1 MSDFTS
7 STPDDQ
13 PPAVPNPA
21 AAPPPQ
27 APLPPQAPQAPQAP
41 QYQPP
46 PGAVQYPQQPPAAP
60 QYAQPPGAPP
70 YGQQPAYAQGG
81 VPVSPQGQPLADWG
95 TRALGWLVDF
105 VIILP
110 VGIVAAIFL
119 QVVPFLGYIFD
130 LAALAVAILF
140 AIQIGDTGQSPGMR
154 LIGLKCISAKEDQTN
169 GQNIGG
175 GLGVVRLLA
184 CFVNSII
191 CYVGWLFPL
200 WDSRRQTVADKI
212 MTTEVII
219 VPKQAFSLFP
229 AK

>member
-27 APLPPQAPQAPQAP
+27 APQAPMPPQAPQAPQAP

-154 LIGLKCISAKEDQTN
+154 LIGLKCIGLQT
-169 GQNIGG
+169 GETIGAG
-175 GLGVVRLLA
+175 MGVVRAIA
-184 CFVNSII
+184 CILNSII

-200 WDSRRQTVADKI
+200 WDAKRQTLADKI
-212 MTTEVII
+212 MTTEVIV
-219 VPKQAFSLFP
+219 VPKQGFSLFP
-229 AK
+229 PK

>member
-27 APLPPQAPQAPQAP
+27 APQAPMPPQAPQAPQAP

-46 PGAVQYPQQPPAAP
+46 PGAVQYPQQPPGAP
-60 QYAQPPGAPP
+60 PPYAQPPAGAPAGP
-70 YGQQPAYAQGG
+70 
-81 VPVSPQGQPLADWG
+81 PVSRQGQPLADWG

-105 VIILP
+105 AIVLP
-110 VGIVAAIFL
+110 VAIVAGIFEYI
-119 QVVPFLGYIFD
+119 VPFLGYLFD
-130 LAALAVAILF
+130 LVVFAVWVLF
-140 AIQIGDTGQSPGMR
+140 ALQIGDTGQSPGMR